1 MAKPISMQPLAR
13 VLTSDATIASWHA
26 RMRAESLLTAAVRRH
41 LPRAFADRVRVADAA
56 DTTLTLAV
64 GAGAVAAVLRQ
75 RTPDILQG
83 LAREGCHFT
92 EIRVRVQVRT
102 DAPTPKK
109 QIGNQCNRI
118 DTTPLEQLAGT
129 LAEGPL
135 KAAVQ
140 RLARRIG

>member
-1 MAKPISMQPLAR
+1 MQPLSR
-13 VLTSDATIASWHA
+13 VLTGDATIASWHA

-41 LPRAFADRVRVADAA
+41 LPRALADRVRVADAA
-56 DTTLTLAV
+56 DATLTLAV
-64 GAGAVAAVLRQ
+64 GAGAVAAVIRQ

-92 EIRVRVQVRT
+92 EIRVRVQVRV
-102 DAPTPKK
+102 DPIPPQKRLSFQRDK
-109 QIGNQCNRI
+109 I
-118 DTTPLEQLAGT
+118 DVAPLERLADG

-140 RLARRIG
+140 RLARRVR